1 MVEAMVALTLVD
13 ALMLQQAQCEI
24 FPNEADV
31 DSKPNPIGVTAFR
44 EGGPRH
50 PVEVMSGSS
59 GDGPVSQRIDE
70 E

>member
-24 FPNEADV
+24 FPNQAEL
-31 DSKPNPIGVTAFR
+31 DSQPNPMGSTAFR
-44 EGGPRH
+44 QGGPRH
-50 PVEVMSGSS
+50 HPAVAAAPNSG
-59 GDGPVSQRIDE
+59 PISQRVDE